1 MGIEIRTDRRE
12 DAFAIRRRVFMEE
25 QGYEDEFDAI
35 DDDPRCLHMTLSVD
49 GDPVG
54 CSRVFPEPLERV
66 LAPSSPQSPACA
78 LDDGIDADAVYLLG
92 RVAVL
97 PGFRHRGLAARI
109 ICESERAARAAGA
122 RLIKLHAQ
130 ERVQPMRTRVSPT
143 SGWQRFCNRFP
154 AQPYFMIAGMS
165 RVRSSFC
172 FVSNPFA
179 RMRLRLPSA
188 RNRSSVN

>member
-97 PGFRHRGLAARI
+97 PGFRHRRLAARI

-130 ERVQPMRTRVSPT
+130 ERVQPLYAKEGFGPI
-143 SGWQRFCNRFP
+143 SGVDYEDEG
-154 AQPYFMIAGMS
+154 QPHVWMAK
-165 RVRSSFC
+165 V
-172 FVSNPFA
+172 
-179 RMRLRLPSA
+179 L
-188 RNRSSVN
+188 